1 MPFINNFQGLSMQ
14 IPTPPPQT
22 GNDTSSR
29 FWQELEAKLAP
40 LEDTY
45 LHWDTLSQKQMPV
58 QGINHKQWWQ
68 LLKAKRRA
76 RLQALPWTAN
86 GASCYWVL
94 DDQLLKLLTQVERL
108 LGSSLPAALGQT
120 LPADNF
126 IAEALASLQLAGG
139 QIDSAAGLD
148 LLCSG
153 CPAALPVEQEL
164 LAQYQCLQQLSTE
177 ALTPE
182 RLLTLN
188 QALQASPSGTWRSA
202 AYALQRDGQ
211 TVFNAPEAQEVAQ
224 GLVSLC
230 EFANEDE
237 LNAERYMHP
246 LLKAIILHYQLA
258 YLHPFNDANGRTARA
273 IFYWQMQRAG
283 YSLAPLIALSERL
296 LSAQDDYFRSFL
308 YTQSD
313 ANDVTYFLIAQLSA
327 VLSAIE
333 QYQQRQQEQNT
344 QMQALPPKLTLRQQH
359 ILAEMQQAP
368 SRQYRLAHYQQ
379 RMQITYET
387 SRTDLMKL
395 AKQGLA
401 QKHKVGK
408 AFVYSARMI

>member
-153 CPAALPVEQEL
+153 CPAVLPVEQEL

>member
-1 MPFINNFQGLSMQ
+1 MQ